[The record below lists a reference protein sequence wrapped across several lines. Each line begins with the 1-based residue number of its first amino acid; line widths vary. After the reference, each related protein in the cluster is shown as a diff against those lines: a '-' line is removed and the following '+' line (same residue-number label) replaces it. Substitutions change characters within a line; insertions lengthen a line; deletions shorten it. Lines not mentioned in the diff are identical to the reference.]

1 MSRFAELGQNK
12 TTILMKLIENQ
23 NIVKCLINNES
34 NFLDVPLPIDFDAT
48 SLIYDSIYPYR
59 FVPTIETTA
68 KTFITMK
75 FGYKPDGM
83 TFKNGSIYFYIITHN
98 SLLRTDYGSLR
109 YDMLL
114 NYIDEVFN
122 SSRNIG
128 VGKLPFYDMD
138 EFVVN
143 ENYSGSYICYKTTE
157 LQ

>member
-1 MSRFAELGQNK
+1 
-12 TTILMKLIENQ
+12 MKLIENQ
-23 NIVKCLINNES
+23 DIVKCLVNNEN
-34 NFLDVPLPIDFDAT
+34 NFLDIPLPNDFDVT
-48 SLIYDSIYPYR
+48 TLIYSQIFPYR
-59 FVPTIETTA
+59 FVPTVQTEA

-122 SSRNIG
+122 STRGIG
-128 VGKLPFYDMD
+128 LGKLPFYDMD

-143 ENYSGSYICYKTTE
+143 ENYSGVYIAYKTT
-157 LQ
+157 QMQ